1 MNACAS
7 LAYDI
12 FVLSHCI
19 VDSKISNEID
29 NIFNVNIRPYDF
41 INNKDVINNKINCIF
56 RSLASLDNSKMNSN
70 NTENLKLTIE
80 QKLDLIVNSL
90 SEVKSSVYD
99 LKTNLNTL
107 NNEHAILKN
116 TLTEK
121 IKEVCSEMIN
131 SQSQATK
138 LVSNSNIEHE
148 TSKSPQ
154 PGHKR
159 PRNESSEKNV
169 STPKSIVSALNN
181 RNRNISYKR
190 SNIDLDGTSLNKKG
204 ILGAND
210 KISFKTG
217 IIPFN
222 VYVGNV
228 SLETDDEEVL
238 SLFKNNGIKV
248 IGCTK
253 IQTRSRASKAFRV
266 TISKDYCQSIYN
278 PQLWPKNLIINRF
291 TFSREEKDA
300 YRSSLYTKSN
310 YRHSH
315 SNNINSIPDEANF
328 MEN

>member
-1 MNACAS
+1 MVSRLDVKIAILDLIKDKYFKDKFTSNIDKIISEYPRDLFIETLKLADIKRLLELRSFLSKIFCDFFNVFNDLSLKIRRGVNACAS

-169 STPKSIVSALNN
+169 STPKSIVSALKN

-190 SNIDLDGTSLNKKG
+190 SYIDLDGTSLNKKG

-238 SLFKNNGIKV
+238 SLFKNNGI
-248 IGCTK
+248 
-253 IQTRSRASKAFRV
+253 
-266 TISKDYCQSIYN
+266 
-278 PQLWPKNLIINRF
+278 
-291 TFSREEKDA
+291 
-300 YRSSLYTKSN
+300 
-310 YRHSH
+310 
-315 SNNINSIPDEANF
+315 
-328 MEN
+328 